1 MDKPIGAL
9 WSKTSGKGTD
19 FFTGNVEIDGIKTD
33 IVIFKNDKGDNEKRP
48 DYKIYVS
55 KPKPTEEE
63 RAIEEYTNETP
74 F

>member
-9 WSKTSGKGTD
+9 WSKTSSKGTA

-48 DYKIYVS
+48 DFKIYKS
-55 KPKPTEEE
+55 KPKDDS
-63 RAIEEYTNETP
+63 